1 MSDTRIWLIVLGLT
15 LVSIVT
21 RSFFLLLGA
30 RVSLSQGLQRALR
43 YAPVGALVA
52 IVVPEILVAKG
63 NDGGFVFSLSNP
75 QLWGGLAA
83 TVGMVWSRSM
93 LVTLL
98 VGMVVFSAVRMV
110 F

>member
-1 MSDTRIWLIVLGLT
+1 MSDARIWLVVIGLT

-30 RVSLSQGLQRALR
+30 RITLSEEVQRALR

-52 IVVPEILVAKG
+52 IVIPEIFMAKAS
-63 NDGGFVFSLSNP
+63 DGAFVLSVSNP
-75 QLWGGLAA
+75 QMWGGVAA
-83 TVGMVWSRSM
+83 TLGAMLSRSM

-98 VGMVVFSAVRMV
+98 VGMVVYSSARVL